1 MGGRW
6 EEWCRSWADGRSTSC
21 MLPLLA
27 TDSASDG
34 PTRTCPSLQT
44 YYHHLAATSE
54 GSNRLEKYT
63 PRRHLQYHDSGAY
76 RHYLLPSG
84 GWLALLRY
92 STHFRGLHR
101 PLLTTMP
108 GMAALPDSY
117 TNSRTNS
124 KTVALARASYKLS
137 AATHTA
143 ATPTT
148 TPRPSRR
155 ATCAPSAAYSA

>member
-1 MGGRW
+1 MGGVRAA
-6 EEWCRSWADGRSTSC
+6 CC
-21 MLPLLA
+21 CYQLP
-27 TDSASDG
+27 TVR
-34 PTRTCPSLQT
+34 PTGQLMRTCPSLQR
-44 YYHHLAATSE
+44 YYTIWRLPLE

-63 PRRHLQYHDSGAY
+63 PRGHLQYHDSGAH

-101 PLLTTMP
+101 PLLTTIP
-108 GMAALPDSY
+108 GKAALPDSY

-137 AATHTA
+137 AAVHTA

-148 TPRPSRR
+148 TPRPRRR
-155 ATCAPSAAYSA
+155 ATCAPSAAHSA